1 MRHVYVLGVGMVP
14 FGRYPNTPVED
25 LGAEA
30 VLAAL
35 GDAGIPATALAAAYC
50 GHVSQGMTLG
60 ERILDRA
67 GLAGIPTT
75 NVENACA
82 SSSTALNAAWLAVA
96 AGQYDAVVVM
106 GAEKMRRGL
115 LPLTRLAEGD
125 LEGLLGKTIPSL
137 SALFASR
144 YAAEY
149 GLTSE
154 DLAAVAVK
162 NSRHAAHNP
171 YAQYRRPLTVDEV
184 LASPM
189 ISTPLTQL
197 MCCPTSDGASAVV
210 VGSGRYARRQRSRA
224 VRIVRSHLQG
234 GVCIGTR
241 STPNV
246 TARAARQAYEL
257 AGIGPEDV
265 DVAEGL
271 DYTTMAEI
279 LLYEDL
285 GLVGPG
291 EGVKVVRNGGQTGR
305 RRFVFSPGG
314 GLLGRGHPLGATGVA
329 QVAEIVWQLRG
340 EAGERQV
347 PGARVGLTHAA
358 GGVITG
364 VDDEASVTVHLL
376 AR

>member
-1 MRHVYVLGVGMVP
+1 MRQVSVLGVGMVK
-14 FGRYPNTPVED
+14 FGRYPDTPVEE

-30 VLAAL
+30 VVGALA
-35 GDAGIPATALAAAYC
+35 DAGLAPAAVEAAYC
-50 GHVSQGMTLG
+50 GHVSQGMTLC
-60 ERILDRA
+60 ERVLDRA
-67 GLAGIPTT
+67 GLAGIPAV

-82 SSSTALNAAWLAVA
+82 SSSTALNVAWLAVA
-96 AGQYDAVVVM
+96 AGQHDAVLVL

-125 LEGLLGKTIPSL
+125 LEGLLGKTIPAL

-144 YAAEY
+144 YAADY
-149 GLTSE
+149 GLTAR

-162 NSRHAAHNP
+162 NSRHAAGNP
-171 YAQYRRPLTVDEV
+171 YAQYGRPLTPEEV

-197 MCCPTSDGASAVV
+197 MCCPTSDGAAAAIVV
-210 VGSGRYARRQRSRA
+210 SDALARRHASRA
-224 VRIVRSHLQG
+224 IRIAASHLVG

-241 STPNV
+241 DVPNA
-246 TARAARQAYEL
+246 TARAARQAYER

-271 DYTTMAEI
+271 DYTAMAEI

-285 GLVGPG
+285 GLLGKG
-291 EGVKVVRNGGQTGR
+291 EGVKAVRDARGGRTGH
-305 RRFVFSPGG
+305 FVFSPGG

-340 EAGERQV
+340 EAGARQV
-347 PGARVGLTHAA
+347 PNARVGLTHAA

-364 VDDEASVTVHLL
+364 VDDEASVTIHLL
-376 AR
+376 SR

>member
-1 MRHVYVLGVGMVP
+1 MRQVHVLGVGMTR
-14 FGRYPNTPVED
+14 FGRWPDTPVED
-25 LGAEA
+25 LGVEA
-30 VLAAL
+30 VLAAVQ
-35 GDAGIPATALAAAYC
+35 DAGIAPGAVEAAYC

-67 GLAGIPTT
+67 GLAGIPTV

-96 AGQYDAVVVM
+96 AGQYECALVI

-125 LEGLLGKTIPSL
+125 LEGLIGKTIPAL
-137 SALFASR
+137 SALMASR
-144 YAAEY
+144 YAADH
-149 GLTSE
+149 GLTAG

-162 NSRHAAHNP
+162 NSRHAARNAFAHH
-171 YAQYRRPLTVDEV
+171 RRVLTAEEV

-197 MCCPTSDGASAVV
+197 MCCPTSDGAAAAIVAGPRLS
-210 VGSGRYARRQRSRA
+210 RRHRARA
-224 VRIVRSHLQG
+224 IRIRRSHLAG
-234 GVCIGTR
+234 GVVLGTR
-241 STPNV
+241 DVPNV
-246 TARAARQAYEL
+246 TARAAREAYAL
-257 AGIGPEDV
+257 AGVGPEDV

-271 DYTTMAEI
+271 DYTSMAEI

-285 GLVGPG
+285 GLAARG
-291 EGVKVVRNGGQTGR
+291 EGVKLVRDGR
-305 RRFVFSPGG
+305 ARFVFSPGG

-347 PGARVGLTHAA
+347 AGARVGLTQAA

-364 VDDEASVTVHLL
+364 VDDEASVTIHLL
-376 AR
+376 SR

>member
-1 MRHVYVLGVGMVP
+1 MRQVYVLGVGMGR
-14 FGRYPNTPVED
+14 FGRHPNTPVED

-35 GDAGIPATALAAAYC
+35 NDSGISPASVEAAYC

-67 GLAGIPTT
+67 GLAGIPTA

-82 SSSTALNAAWLAVA
+82 SSSTALNIAWLAVA
-96 AGQYDAVVVM
+96 AGQYDAVLVL

-137 SALFASR
+137 SALLASR
-144 YAAEY
+144 YAADY
-149 GLTSE
+149 GLTPD
-154 DLAAVAVK
+154 DLASVAVK
-162 NSRHAAHNP
+162 NSRHAALNP
-171 YAQYRRPLTVDEV
+171 YAQYRRVLTVEEV

-189 ISTPLTQL
+189 ISTPITQL
-197 MCCPTSDGASAVV
+197 MCCPTSDGAAAAVICSA
-210 VGSGRYARRQRSRA
+210 RYARRQRSRA
-224 VRIVRSHLQG
+224 IRIVRSHLRG

-241 STPNV
+241 QMPNV
-246 TARAARQAYEL
+246 TARAAREAYEL
-257 AGIGPEDV
+257 AGIGPEDI

-271 DYTTMAEI
+271 DYTAMAEI

-291 EGVKVVRNGGQTGR
+291 EGVKVVRDARNGSHG
-305 RRFVFSPGG
+305 RFVFSPGG

-329 QVAEIVWQLRG
+329 QVAEVVWQFRG
-340 EAGERQV
+340 EAGKRQV

-364 VDDEASVTVHLL
+364 VDDEASVTIHLL

>member
-1 MRHVYVLGVGMVP
+1 MREVFVLGVGMVK
-14 FGRYPNTPVED
+14 FGRHRDTPVEE
-25 LGAEA
+25 LGAAA
-30 VLAAL
+30 VRAAL
-35 GDAGIPATALAAAYC
+35 ADAGLPPATMEAAYC

-60 ERILDRA
+60 ERILDRV
-67 GLAGIPTT
+67 GLAGIPTM
-75 NVENACA
+75 NIENACA
-82 SSSTALNAAWLAVA
+82 SSSSALNVAWLAVA
-96 AGQYDAVVVM
+96 AGQHDAVLVV

-125 LEGLLGKTIPSL
+125 LEGLMGKTIPSL

-144 YAAEY
+144 YAADY
-149 GLTSE
+149 GLTAH

-162 NSRHAAHNP
+162 NSRSAARNP
-171 YAQYRRPLTVDEV
+171 YAQYGRELSAGEV

-197 MCCPTSDGASAVV
+197 MCCPTSDGAAAAVV
-210 VGSGRYARRQRSRA
+210 VSDALARRHATRA
-224 VRIVRSHLQG
+224 VHIAASHLEG
-234 GVCIGTR
+234 GVCLGTR
-241 STPNV
+241 DMPNA
-246 TARAARQAYEL
+246 TARAARRAYDK

-271 DYTTMAEI
+271 DYTSMAEI

-285 GLVGPG
+285 GLLARG
-291 EGVKVVRNGGQTGR
+291 EGVKAIRDARDGRTGHV
-305 RRFVFSPGG
+305 VFSPGG

-340 EAGERQV
+340 EAGARQV
-347 PGARVGLTHAA
+347 PGATVGLTHAA

-364 VDDEASVTVHLL
+364 VDDEASVTIHLL
-376 AR
+376 SR